1 MATTKYALNTTPS
14 NQKRHTNV
22 ATVRALKGGIHFE
35 IACYRNKV
43 LSWRSKIETDI
54 GEVLQIEQIFTNVAQ
69 GQLASKKDLDKA
81 FGNSDRAAAIRHV
94 LDHGELQ
101 VSEEER
107 EHAQESMFR
116 DVAAIVV
123 DKSINPENNR
133 PYTLTMIQN
142 AMKEIHYSVNTNKGA
157 KSQAL
162 DVIRRLK
169 AVMPIARAKMK
180 VRLECPTGM
189 WIRVCEEIS
198 SEGIALQ
205 LLPEAGGGDADTDT
219 DTSQNVVDNTV
230 FSAVS
235 EATNKSTADDD
246 ADGSNVYTP
255 TAPAVSET
263 EREAISSFDFL
274 IDPEAYRPLQVV
286 MENVCGARGFVQVLQ
301 LNASVAS
308 VAPNVA
314 AAGGAGAGSSAD
326 SNAKASDDV
335 AFTTASLPA
344 AAEDEDDEDDEEGNA
359 YNSDQLAGLHIG
371 TNKAGKREKRAAK
384 ESKMAK
390 EAEAVLLKARLERD
404 AEREKKKAH
413 AALLEADSNSTEAE
427 AVFPVSAPSPSV
439 APGSGALQHVAPL
452 GGLKACN
459 TCGGAF
465 DAAAYR
471 EHFRS
476 EWHRFNLKVKMKNKK
491 PINEA
496 QFLALSV
503 EALALFN
510 M

>member
-69 GQLASKKDLDKA
+69 GQLASKKDLEKA

-142 AMKEIHYSVNTNKGA
+142 AMKEIHYSVNISKGA

-180 VRLECPTGM
+180 VRLECPTDM
-189 WIRVCEEIS
+189 WMRVCEEIS
-198 SEGIALQ
+198 SEGISVQ
-205 LLPEAGGGDADTDT
+205 LLPDAGAD
-219 DTSQNVVDNTV
+219 SGENAGAHESIAGNTV
-230 FSAVS
+230 FSAAY
-235 EATNKSTADDD
+235 EATDESTA
-246 ADGSNVYTP
+246 AT
-255 TAPAVSET
+255 TAS
-263 EREAISSFDFL
+263 EREAAADSADSREIPAASVAPGKETISSFDFL
-274 IDPEAYRPLQVV
+274 IDPEVYRPLQVI
-286 MENVCGARGFVQVLQ
+286 MESVCGAKGFVQVLQ
-301 LNASVAS
+301 LNASS
-308 VAPNVA
+308 AP
-314 AAGGAGAGSSAD
+314 GAVPTAD
-326 SNAKASDDV
+326 SYVAKAGEDV
-335 AFTTASLPA
+335 AFASSTMPA
-344 AAEDEDDEDDEEGNA
+344 GADDEEDEEEGA
-359 YNSDQLAGLHIG
+359 FNSDQMAAQHTG
-371 TNKAGKREKRAAK
+371 TNKAGKREKRAFK
-384 ESKMAK
+384 EAKMAK

-404 AEREKKKAH
+404 AGREKKNANATMPVADATS
-413 AALLEADSNSTEAE
+413 AAEEGVG
-427 AVFPVSAPSPSV
+427 AVFPVSASTTASV
-439 APGSGALQHVAPL
+439 VVQPVASL
-452 GGLKACN
+452 EGLRACN
-459 TCGGAF
+459 TCGGSF
-465 DAAAYR
+465 DSASYR

-476 EWHRFNLKVKMKNKK
+476 EWHRFNLKAKMKNKK

-510 M
+510 L